1 MTTSCGAKTEAQM
14 QVFLAIVQS
23 VLTAGFVGLLGLW
36 TNYRLEQVK
45 GDLQRNLQSNMD
57 ALVRERELYGK
68 LGPALRVFTRKGT
81 DEEHAAFEEAYSL
94 AYLWASEDVL
104 KPLDEFI
111 AKITVENGQFR
122 GTQEERNRAFEQ
134 CMLSMRKAAGHSDTK
149 IKYRRVS
156 F

>member
-1 MTTSCGAKTEAQM
+1 M
-14 QVFLAIVQS
+14 QVVIQTVIQS
-23 VLTAGFVGLLGLW
+23 SVTALFVGLLGLY
-36 TNYRLEQVK
+36 TSRQLERFKRDV
-45 GDLQRNLQSNMD
+45 QSKMD
-57 ALVRERELYGK
+57 ALVRERQLYEK